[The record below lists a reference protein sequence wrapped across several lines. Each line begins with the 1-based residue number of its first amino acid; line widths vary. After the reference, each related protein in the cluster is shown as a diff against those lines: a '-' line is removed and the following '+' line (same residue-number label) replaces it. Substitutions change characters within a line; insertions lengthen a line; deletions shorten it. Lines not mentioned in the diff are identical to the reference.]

1 MSTCFIAQHFK
12 LYLTLQHYMCFHF
25 RFNAMGIIHTA
36 RKYVKDEIIRKLR
49 FKALEKR
56 KRVNSN
62 ATLSIRDEAQVDFNI
77 ICLYF

>member
-1 MSTCFIAQHFK
+1 
-12 LYLTLQHYMCFHF
+12 
-25 RFNAMGIIHTA
+25 MGIIHTA